1 MLQDNGSEAWRMSW
15 PTAMKKRNRTN
26 PTSDSPQAL
35 HFTFAIVY
43 YCPADFVGQKMA
55 REKALV
61 IHSVISLQNLGPLLE
76 LRALG

>member
-43 YCPADFVGQKMA
+43 YCPADFAGQKMA
-55 REKALV
+55 
-61 IHSVISLQNLGPLLE
+61 
-76 LRALG
+76 